1 MSQVVGALGTIAF
14 SAIVLSWILKNEK
27 KCECGQD
34 WRRDYIKYFNIV
46 VIVFMVMNLTARSFF
61 REQIMGALNKP
72 LFLKGLLGFAT
83 VYGLAALVNAGS
95 ILTYIP
101 DLKKKG
107 CDCAIED
114 DWRDNFIFWYMI
126 ISLVLAS
133 TMILFRLGA
142 K

>member
-1 MSQVVGALGTIAF
+1 MSQSVGALGTIAF

-34 WRRDYIKYFNIV
+34 WRRDYIKYFYITA
-46 VIVFMVMNLTARSFF
+46 IVFAVMQLTARSFF
-61 REQIMGALNKP
+61 RDQILSALNKP
-72 LFLKGLLGFAT
+72 LFMKGLLGFAT
-83 VYGLAALVNAGS
+83 VYGLAALVNVGS

-126 ISLVLAS
+126 IALVLAS
-133 TMILFRLGA
+133 TMVLVAAGT

>member
-1 MSQVVGALGTIAF
+1 MSLSAVSTIVF
-14 SAIVLSWILKNEK
+14 SAIVLSWILKSEK
-27 KCECGQD
+27 KCDCSQD

-46 VIVFMVMNLTARSFF
+46 AIVFAVVQLTARSFF
-61 REQIMGALNKP
+61 REKIMSALNKP
-72 LFLKGLLGFAT
+72 LFLKGTLGVAT

-107 CDCAIED
+107 CDCATED

-126 ISLVLAS
+126 IALVLAS
-133 TMILFRLGA
+133 TMVVARIGA

>member
-1 MSQVVGALGTIAF
+1 MSQAVGALGTIAF
-14 SAIVLSWILKNEK
+14 SSIVLSWILKNEK

-34 WRRDYIKYFNIV
+34 WRRDYIKYFSIV
-46 VIVFMVMNLTARSFF
+46 VIVFAVMQLTARSFF
-61 REQIMGALNKP
+61 KQQILSSMNKP
-72 LFLKGLLGFAT
+72 LVMKGLMGFAT
-83 VYGLAALVNAGS
+83 VYGLAALVNMGS

-107 CDCAIED
+107 CGCAIDD

-126 ISLVLAS
+126 IGLFLAS
-133 TMILFRLGA
+133 TMIMFRLGA

>member
-14 SAIVLSWILKNEK
+14 SAIVLSWILKSEK
-27 KCECGQD
+27 KCDCSQD
-34 WRRDYIKYFNIV
+34 WRRDYIKYFNIA

>member
-1 MSQVVGALGTIAF
+1 MSQAVGALGTIAF
-14 SAIVLSWILKNEK
+14 SSIVLSWILKNEK

-46 VIVFMVMNLTARSFF
+46 VIALMVMQLTARSFF
-61 REQIMGALNKP
+61 KQQIMGALNKP
-72 LFLKGLLGFAT
+72 LFMKGLLGFAT
-83 VYGLAALVNAGS
+83 VYGLAALVNVGS

-107 CDCAIED
+107 CGCAIED

-126 ISLVLAS
+126 IGLVLAS
-133 TMILFRLGA
+133 TMLLVAAGA

>member
-34 WRRDYIKYFNIV
+34 WRRDYIKYFNIA

>member
-1 MSQVVGALGTIAF
+1 
-14 SAIVLSWILKNEK
+14 
-27 KCECGQD
+27 
-34 WRRDYIKYFNIV
+34 
-46 VIVFMVMNLTARSFF
+46 MVMQLTARSFF
-61 REQIMGALNKP
+61 RDQILGALNKP
-72 LFLKGLLGFAT
+72 LFMKGLMGFAT
-83 VYGLAALVNAGS
+83 VYGLAALVNVGS

-126 ISLVLAS
+126 IGLVLAS
-133 TMILFRLGA
+133 TMIILRAGA

>member
-1 MSQVVGALGTIAF
+1 MSQVVGSIGTIAF
-14 SAIVLSWILKNEK
+14 SAIVLSWIMKNEK
-27 KCECGQD
+27 KCACGQD
-34 WRRDYIKYFNIV
+34 WRRDYIKYFNII
-46 VIVFMVMNLTARSFF
+46 VIAFMVMNLTARSFF
-61 REQIMGALNKP
+61 RAQIRGALNKP
-72 LFLKGLLGFAT
+72 LFLKGMLGFAT

-101 DLKKKG
+101 DLEKKG
-107 CDCAIED
+107 CGCAIED

-133 TMILFRLGA
+133 TMILMRAGA

>member
-1 MSQVVGALGTIAF
+1 MSLSAVGTIAF
-14 SAIVLSWILKNEK
+14 SSIVLSWILKNEK

-46 VIVFMVMNLTARSFF
+46 VIVLAVMQLTARSFF
-61 REQIMGALNKP
+61 KGQILSALNKP
-72 LFLKGLLGFAT
+72 LFMKGLLGFAT
-83 VYGLAALVNAGS
+83 VYGLAALVNVGS
-95 ILTYIP
+95 ILSYIP

-126 ISLVLAS
+126 IGLVLAS
-133 TMILFRLGA
+133 TMVLMRVGA

>member
-1 MSQVVGALGTIAF
+1 MSQTVGALGTIAF
-14 SAIVLSWILKNEK
+14 SSIVLSWIMKNEK

-34 WRRDYIKYFNIV
+34 WRRDYIKYFNII
-46 VIVFMVMNLTARSFF
+46 VIAFMVMNLMARSFF
-61 REQIMGALNKP
+61 RDQILGAMNTP
-72 LFLKGLLGFAT
+72 LFLKGLMGFAT
-83 VYGLAALVNAGS
+83 VYGLAALVNVGS

-107 CDCAIED
+107 CGCAIED

-133 TMILFRLGA
+133 TMLLVAAGA

>member
-1 MSQVVGALGTIAF
+1 MSLSAVGTIAF
-14 SAIVLSWILKNEK
+14 SSIVLSWVLKNEK

-46 VIVFMVMNLTARSFF
+46 VIVLAVMQLTARSFF
-61 REQIMGALNKP
+61 KGQILGALNKP
-72 LFLKGLLGFAT
+72 LFMKGLLGFAT
-83 VYGLAALVNAGS
+83 VYGLAALVNVGS
-95 ILTYIP
+95 ILSYIP

-126 ISLVLAS
+126 IGLVLAS
-133 TMILFRLGA
+133 TMVLMRVGA

>member
-1 MSQVVGALGTIAF
+1 MSQVVGAVSTIAF
-14 SAIVLSWILKNEK
+14 SAIVLSWILKTEK
-27 KCECGQD
+27 KCDCSQD
-34 WRRDYIKYFNIV
+34 WRREYIKYFYITAIV
-46 VIVFMVMNLTARSFF
+46 LAVMQLTARSFF
-61 REQIMGALNKP
+61 RQQIVTALNKP
-72 LFLKGLLGFAT
+72 LFMKGLLGFAT

-107 CDCAIED
+107 CDCAIEN

-126 ISLVLAS
+126 IALVLAS
-133 TMILFRLGA
+133 TMLLVAAGA